1 MSNILHKIKDAV
13 TNDKQSS
20 STSSGD
26 SPYSSNVTNDPRVD
40 SDRDYSAATGGVTG
54 DNYGTDSATSTYGSR
69 SANTGRHSS
78 NVANKLDP
86 RVDSGIDYRNTQGG
100 VDDAYGTGQN
110 TRRSNIADKLDPRDD
125 SGMDSSARYQD
136 VGAGG
141 AGNSYMTPGSGG
153 AQRTAGPHDSDLMNK
168 VDPRVDSDLDN
179 SGTMGGN
186 YTRY

>member
-1 MSNILHKIKDAV
+1 MSNFVHKIKDTF
-13 TNDKQSS
+13 TNDKH
-20 STSSGD
+20 SGD
-26 SPYSSNVTNDPRVD
+26 SPYGSNVTNNPRDD
-40 SDRDYSAATGGVTG
+40 SNRDYSAATGGVTG
-54 DNYGTDSATSTYGSR
+54 DSYGTDSATSTYGSR
-69 SANTGRHSS
+69 SANAGPHSS

-86 RVDSGIDYRNTQGG
+86 RADSGIDYRNTQGG

-110 TRRSNIADKLDPRDD
+110 TRRSNIADDPRDD
-125 SGMDSSARYQD
+125 SGMDSNDRYQD

-141 AGNSYMTPGSGG
+141 SGSSYTTPGSGG

-168 VDPRVDSDLDN
+168 VDPRVDSDRDN